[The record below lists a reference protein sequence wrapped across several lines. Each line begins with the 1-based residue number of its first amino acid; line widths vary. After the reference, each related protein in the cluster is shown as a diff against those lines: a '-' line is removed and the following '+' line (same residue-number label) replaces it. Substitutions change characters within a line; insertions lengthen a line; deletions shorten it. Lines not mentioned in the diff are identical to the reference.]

1 MWFICYPDAV
11 SKLVLRK
18 KKSNHE
24 LPPSLPCFYFSF
36 SVCGIPSDISTF
48 ILFTFLKIFLFMRDT
63 EKEAETQAEG
73 EAGSTQGARHGTRS
87 PVSRIRPRA
96 EGDAKPLSHPGCP
109 TLEFLTDWCPLSL
122 QHLNNHKAASQPYRR
137 SPWWFTSLCSRGQL
151 WLPVICLSVSLVLEA
166 VVYLVSSPLLWI
178 QGINSCWFFSR
189 FSFYLLGWSGG
200 FQGPY
205 LQELGTLFSLFGSPA
220 PTWNPFSLFPLLRIF
235 CSQLSSVLTPSSSS
249 GVILSHK
256 GSSGDTS

>member
-73 EAGSTQGARHGTRS
+73 EADFPAGSPMWDPQHHSVSQKADTQ
-87 PVSRIRPRA
+87 
-96 EGDAKPLSHPGCP
+96 PLSYPGVP
-109 TLEFLTDWCPLSL
+109 
-122 QHLNNHKAASQPYRR
+122 
-137 SPWWFTSLCSRGQL
+137 
-151 WLPVICLSVSLVLEA
+151 
-166 VVYLVSSPLLWI
+166 
-178 QGINSCWFFSR
+178 
-189 FSFYLLGWSGG
+189 
-200 FQGPY
+200 
-205 LQELGTLFSLFGSPA
+205 
-220 PTWNPFSLFPLLRIF
+220 
-235 CSQLSSVLTPSSSS
+235 
-249 GVILSHK
+249 
-256 GSSGDTS
+256 